1 MLANSERAR
10 GSDPAHA
17 CAPRWRPG
25 GNRRMSPGGLDVTLA
40 GLEIPPIVP
49 GIRLLGVLR

>member
-25 GNRRMSPGGLDVTLA
+25 GNRRMSPGGRDVTLA

>member
-10 GSDPAHA
+10 GSDPARA
-17 CAPRWRPG
+17 CASRWRPG

-40 GLEIPPIVP
+40 GLGIPPMVP
-49 GIRLLGVLR
+49 GIRLLGVIG